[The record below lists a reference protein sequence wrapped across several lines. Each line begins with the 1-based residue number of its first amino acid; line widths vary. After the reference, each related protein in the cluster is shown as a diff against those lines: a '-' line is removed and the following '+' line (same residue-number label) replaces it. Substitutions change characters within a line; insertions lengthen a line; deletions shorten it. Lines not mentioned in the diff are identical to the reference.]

1 MFIVT
6 LDQPTIERRS
16 LQIVNESEKITLAK
30 NIESNPLSNATWYNG
45 KQLLKTQT
53 SVPTATYNVENAR
66 CTDTKNYTLVVS
78 NEIGTVTAMVELIV
92 NCKICFSLKPI
103 TILWQFIIIS

>member
-1 MFIVT
+1 MIVI
-6 LDQPTIERRS
+6 LDQPTIEKRS
-16 LQIVNESEKITLAK
+16 LQIVNESEEITL
-30 NIESNPLSNATWYNG
+30 IRDIVSNPLSNASWYDG
-45 KQLLKTQT
+45 KQMLKTEI
-53 SVPTATYNVENAR
+53 SVKTATLTIENTM